1 MKRTLRITVFT
12 IITLCAILFTT
23 SCALL
28 FPSSTDTSDLM
39 TKDEVNKL
47 IAGLEQN
54 VTVNGGDSYNVTINS
69 TESKNLLA
77 ASKALLSAVSITCTF
92 KVTVNTIFGT
102 PTTQEVQT
110 AGAGVIYQLDKEN
123 GDAYIITNYHVV
135 YYNGANTDDDIC
147 DNIKV
152 YLYGQEY
159 EQYAIYADYIGGSQN
174 YDIAVLRVKGSNVL
188 RESNAVAAE
197 FSDSNDVCVL
207 DTAIAIGNPAAIGIS
222 ATVGSINVDSENLTM
237 TSIDGKGRVTLRV
250 MRIDTAINGGNSG
263 GGLFN
268 DTGKLIGIVNAKI
281 SDSSID
287 NIGYAIP
294 SNVAK
299 NVADNIIYYDKQNP
313 DNDCVYRILIG
324 VSVGIA
330 SARTEYDTAT
340 GKVHK
345 IEDVKIESVTVGGVS
360 DGKLVAG
367 DIVRSVVIDGVTYEI
382 VRTFNVIDVMLN
394 ARATS
399 SVIFNV
405 ERNGEM
411 ISVNFDLSGV
421 TPSEY

>member
-1 MKRTLRITVFT
+1 
-12 IITLCAILFTT
+12 
-23 SCALL
+23 
-28 FPSSTDTSDLM
+28 M

-54 VTVNGGDSYNVTINS
+54 VTVNGGNDYNITINS

-92 KVTVNTIFGT
+92 KVTVSTIFGT
-102 PTTQEVQT
+102 TGVQEKQT
-110 AGAGVIYQLDKEN
+110 AGAGVIYRLDKEN

-135 YYNGANTDDDIC
+135 YLNGANTEDSISDD
-147 DNIKV
+147 IKV

-159 EQYAIYADYIGGSQN
+159 EQYAIYADYIGGSKN
-174 YDIAVLRVKGSNVL
+174 YDIAVLKVKGSNVL

-197 FSDSNDVCVL
+197 FADSNDVCVL

-237 TSIDGKGRVTLRV
+237 TGIDGTGRITLRV

-299 NVADNIIYYDKQNP
+299 NIADNIIYYDTQNP
-313 DNDCVYRILIG
+313 ENDSVYRILIG
-324 VSVGIA
+324 VTVGIA
-330 SARTEYDTAT
+330 SARTEYDTET

-345 IEDVKIESVTVGGVS
+345 IEDVRIESVTVGGVS

-394 ARATS
+394 ARTTS

-405 ERNGEM
+405 ERNGEA

-421 TPSEY
+421 TPVEY